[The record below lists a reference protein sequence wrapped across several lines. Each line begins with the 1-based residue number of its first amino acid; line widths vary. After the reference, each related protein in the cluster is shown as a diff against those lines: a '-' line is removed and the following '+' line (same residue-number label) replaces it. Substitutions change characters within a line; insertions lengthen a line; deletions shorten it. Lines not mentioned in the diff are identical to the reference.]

1 MNNNTKHKHNKKRN
15 IGIIYELLLRHMSS
29 AVIEGNKKAMKTAT
43 NLIEKRFNKNTE
55 LYKEFRLFNAIAN
68 TTTTKTEIAAAILRE
83 SKQSCRNIDIK
94 KLNKEKS
101 DLIRDINYK
110 IVPSDENF
118 YYRSIPNYINLANI
132 QLAINEWKKLDTS
145 NLKKLIEI
153 EEKIINFLS
162 QEKISINYDQE
173 HSLLQ
178 ESKANKLVYKI
189 MTEKIN
195 NKYKDMCPDQKKILQ
210 AYALGTKDHDSLT
223 KILFENKQKCI
234 DKIEKFQLLNENKYL
249 SKNINEV
256 KNKISSLNPDD
267 INDKSI
273 IKFLTVTKLINQLE
287 D

>member
-1 MNNNTKHKHNKKRN
+1 MSNSKHRHNKKRN

-29 AVIEGNKKAMKTAT
+29 AVIEGNKNAMKIAT
-43 NLIEKRFNKNTE
+43 NLIERRFNKNTE

-68 TTTTKTEIAAAILRE
+68 TTTKKTEVAAGIIRE
-83 SKQSCRNIDIK
+83 SKQSCRNINIE

-101 DLIRDINYK
+101 DLIREINYE
-110 IVPSDENF
+110 IVPKDENF
-118 YYRSIPNYINLANI
+118 YYRNIPNYVDLANI

-162 QEKISINYDQE
+162 QEKTITSYDE
-173 HSLLQ
+173 ENSFLQ

-195 NKYKDMCPDQKKILQ
+195 DKYKDMCIDQKKILQ
-210 AYALGTKDHDSLT
+210 AYALGTKNQNYLE
-223 KILFENKQKCI
+223 KILAENKKKCI
-234 DKIEKFQLLNENKYL
+234 SRIENFQLLNENKYL
-249 SKNINEV
+249 SKKINEV
-256 KNKISSLNPDD
+256 KDKINNLNPSD

-273 IKFLTVTKLINQLE
+273 VRFLTVTKLIKQLE
-287 D
+287 S